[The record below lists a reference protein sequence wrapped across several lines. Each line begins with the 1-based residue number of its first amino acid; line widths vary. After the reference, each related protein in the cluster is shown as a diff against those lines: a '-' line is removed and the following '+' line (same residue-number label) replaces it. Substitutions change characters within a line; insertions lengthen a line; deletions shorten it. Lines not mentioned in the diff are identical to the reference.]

1 MGISHIRI
9 SSLTNNE
16 VNEMANTAN
25 PMNFIDISDAQS
37 LSQRKEYLTKQ
48 FEEAKQNLD
57 EFNKS
62 LEDIYL
68 EKAKKSLFNDGKDFG
83 TANFKDG
90 NVDVK
95 VEVRK
100 KTSWDQEGLLNYL
113 NTLTPDLA
121 KHYAKVSVTV
131 PEARFINATPDVQ
144 EQLRNF
150 RTVSNGGIKITFGG
164 SE

>member
-1 MGISHIRI
+1 MIFEHSHINYAKKYEI
-9 SSLTNNE
+9 SPTE
-16 VNEMANTAN
+16 ANVL
-25 PMNFIDISDAQS
+25 AQVKADGYNS
-37 LSQRKEYLTKQ
+37 

-113 NTLTPDLA
+113 NTLSPDLA